1 MVVPPV
7 QRRPFAPPA
16 TDQMERILSME
27 FMPAKTI
34 ISGYDDGSSWFG
46 DNYSVNIYKA
56 CCHGRDP

>member
-1 MVVPPV
+1 
-7 QRRPFAPPA
+7 
-16 TDQMERILSME
+16 MERILSME